1 MQEQITKRM
10 DPNLNQNTA
19 EKLIKDGPV
28 VGNAKIDE
36 ISDIVMKLLE
46 EQRELKSKLIERDN
60 IIADLSSSK
69 NSKRKNTQERERRT
83 KSLKPPSNSK
93 KVGSADN
100 KGYAARRLREKHGVE
115 KEKIDAIED
124 KIQKARRRKA
134 ELNKELSTKANK
146 VNGFS
151 RPNLRDRPS
160 SDFDPKSLK
169 NSHIKNRDLED
180 VEQDHSG
187 KC

>member
-1 MQEQITKRM
+1 MA
-10 DPNLNQNTA
+10 PNSNQNKA

-100 KGYAARRLREKHGVE
+100 KSFAARRLREKHVHE
-115 KEKIDAIED
+115 KDKINAIED

-134 ELNKELSTKANK
+134 ELNKELSSKANK
-146 VNGFS
+146 VNGLS
-151 RPNLRDRPS
+151 RSNLRDRPS
-160 SDFDPKSLK
+160 SDFDPKALRK
-169 NSHIKNRDLED
+169 QPYKNRDLED
-180 VEQDHSG
+180 VEQDRSG
-187 KC
+187 KF